1 MSQLLTPKE
10 LCERWKVADNTLR
23 KWRVANVGP
32 TYIKLGEGRN
42 SEVRYRLDDVE
53 AFERTNRFVTDNK

>member
-1 MSQLLTPKE
+1 MSKMLTPKE
-10 LCERWKVADNTLR
+10 LCERWKIADNTLR

>member
-10 LCERWKVADNTLR
+10 LCDRWKISDNTLR
-23 KWRVANVGP
+23 KWRVANTGP

-42 SEVRYRLDDVE
+42 SEVRYRVE
-53 AFERTNRFVTDNK
+53 DIESFERSNRFVTEN